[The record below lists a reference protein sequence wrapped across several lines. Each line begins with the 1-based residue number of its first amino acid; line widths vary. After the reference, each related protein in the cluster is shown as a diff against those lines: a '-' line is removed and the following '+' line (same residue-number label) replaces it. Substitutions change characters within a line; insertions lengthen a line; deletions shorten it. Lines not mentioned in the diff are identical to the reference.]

1 MPENLVS
8 RDGFGS
14 LSRPVLLLVVQVLGL
29 EKKYSRLDCSCS
41 STLHNML
48 LILEYYIELLPV
60 LLLLYFVPHI
70 IKTINS
76 SRDTMMS
83 DRCNHLV
90 YLLRQVGWQL
100 ALRYSANEK
109 MSACL
114 SVCLLLR
121 VLCTSDLQL
130 RLSFMI
136 FPTDIALDFIIY
148 SV

>member
-1 MPENLVS
+1 M
-8 RDGFGS
+8 
-14 LSRPVLLLVVQVLGL
+14 LLV
-29 EKKYSRLDCSCS
+29 
-41 STLHNML
+41 
-48 LILEYYIELLPV
+48 LEYYIELLPV

-70 IKTINS
+70 VKTIN

-109 MSACL
+109 MSVCL

-121 VLCTSDLQL
+121 VLCASNLQL

-136 FPTDIALDFIIY
+136 FPTDIPVALDFIIY
-148 SV
+148 RINVVFTGICAKYCTSFYIR

>member
-1 MPENLVS
+1 
-8 RDGFGS
+8 
-14 LSRPVLLLVVQVLGL
+14 
-29 EKKYSRLDCSCS
+29 
-41 STLHNML
+41 ML
-48 LILEYYIELLPV
+48 LILEYYTELLPV
-60 LLLLYFVPHI
+60 LLLLLYFVPHI
-70 IKTINS
+70 IKTIN

-100 ALRYSANEK
+100 ALRYSANEE
-109 MSACL
+109 MSVCL

-148 SV
+148 RINVVFTGSSAKYCTIFYTL

>member
-29 EKKYSRLDCSCS
+29 EKTYSRLDCSSS

-76 SRDTMMS
+76 RDTMMS
-83 DRCNHLV
+83 DRCNHFV

-109 MSACL
+109 MSVCL
-114 SVCLLLR
+114 SVCLSVITCAVYERSSAPL
-121 VLCTSDLQL
+121 V
-130 RLSFMI
+130 I
-136 FPTDIALDFIIY
+136 YDISY
-148 SV
+148 RHSS